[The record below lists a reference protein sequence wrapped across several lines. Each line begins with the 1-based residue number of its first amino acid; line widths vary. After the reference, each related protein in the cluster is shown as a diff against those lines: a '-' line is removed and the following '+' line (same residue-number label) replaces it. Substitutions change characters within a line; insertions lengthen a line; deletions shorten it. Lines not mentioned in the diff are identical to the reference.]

1 LWHTRWRGAVA
12 TSLALDD
19 PFRVA
24 GLVLLAPVS
33 HPWPGGIA
41 WYYRIASTPMI
52 GPLFARTVALPV
64 GMLLMAPAVTAVF
77 APQSPPRDYA
87 ARVGISLV
95 LQPQNFLANA
105 GDVAG
110 LHAFVTA
117 QVPRYA
123 GIQAPT
129 VIITGDRD
137 VTVSTDIHARAIA
150 ELVPRSELI
159 VLPGIGHMVHH
170 VAADR
175 VVAAIDGVAAQA
187 RAATTTH

>member
-1 LWHTRWRGAVA
+1 
-12 TSLALDD
+12 
-19 PFRVA
+19 
-24 GLVLLAPVS
+24 
-33 HPWPGGIA
+33 
-41 WYYRIASTPMI
+41 
-52 GPLFARTVALPV
+52 
-64 GMLLMAPAVTAVF
+64 MLMMTPAVTAVF

-87 ARVGISLV
+87 ARAGISLV
-95 LQPQNFLANA
+95 LRPQNFLANA
-105 GDVAG
+105 RDVAG

-129 VIITGDRD
+129 VLITGDRD

-150 ELVPRSELI
+150 RLVPRSELI